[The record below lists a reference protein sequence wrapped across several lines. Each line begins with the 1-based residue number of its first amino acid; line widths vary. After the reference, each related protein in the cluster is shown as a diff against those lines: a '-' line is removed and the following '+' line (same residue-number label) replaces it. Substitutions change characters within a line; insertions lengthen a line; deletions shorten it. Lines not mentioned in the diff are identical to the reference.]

1 MKKKIYLLAI
11 ICIVCFVCAC
21 TPKLKQ
27 YTAIFDTDGGSAV
40 AAQTVNEGECVSSPA
55 NPEKEGYRFVNWH
68 LNDQVYDFS
77 SAVTSDITIKAKW
90 IKQVKITFNS
100 NGGSAVSEQVID
112 KGLNAQKPQN
122 PTNGEYLFD
131 GWYLGENK
139 FDFSTNIEEDITL
152 TAKWKTASLTVT
164 YNYANGTTETKEQ
177 SGGTLFENKTPATT
191 LVFDGWY
198 TADGVLY
205 NSESVV
211 DASIEVYENSYMQGL
226 LFEEGAVI
234 GYEGES
240 LKVIIPAY
248 HGGFKVESIKTDAF
262 EGAEIT
268 EVTFGANLITVEE
281 YAFRSCHSLKS
292 VNFGNSV
299 QTLGEGA
306 FFDCPAIEKL
316 DIPNSVKEIG
326 YGAFAQKLYLYDIG
340 EGRQAVMP
348 DECALEEISLPF
360 VGASAYYTDTSYLSY
375 LFGCS
380 NYALNTFH
388 ADGIAITMGGE
399 DITVHLYTAIPTSLK
414 KVTVRNSEVVPD
426 NAFYG
431 CVYLESIVFDSEN
444 LTVIGESSFETCIN
458 ANIEGIEN
466 VEIIGDRA
474 FFGSSLKEANFPN
487 LITIG
492 ELSFANTLIEEFVAS
507 EFLMEIGM
515 GAFANTL
522 ISEIVIPESVQVI
535 DDMAFYNCE
544 NLTKIYFE
552 SETPCDLGEA
562 LFTIL
567 EDDDQLYYSDVVIY
581 VPNGDGENKPYEE
594 YRKHLYMRDY
604 ASGIFPVSFEN
615 QTGYI
620 VEGDLLLGYVSEED
634 EDYDHVIV
642 PVGVKKIADFAFYN
656 LAGLKSV
663 SMPEG
668 FEVIGKYV
676 FYNCTSIKNLYI
688 PSTLKEIDD
697 YAFAGFFVGNYI
709 SRIYFPEG
717 FKRIGE
723 GAFLSSFNLKIVD
736 IPSTIEYIGYLA
748 FGMSN
753 SLERFYI
760 RATTPPAVGV
770 YENGIEDPDYSIF
783 SVVNSAK
790 TVIYVPSGKAT
801 SGENAGKS
809 YADIYKNSLGFKDFA
824 SYVKATPNG
833 AEVGHY
839 GDGELFIDLDGSDTA
854 VIYTVKKLDTPD
866 EATSS
871 RYGYEKEYGSYVIT
885 GNILKMSF
893 ESYGEI
899 TAIYSNR
906 TINIGDLNGK
916 AYTLKEP
923 KKYYDEYNWT
933 TFVMYER
940 ADGEGKGLFDMYGY
954 FLTPFD
960 WSIEGNIFKIT
971 IDGNNVAPENSAY
984 HGAVQYSGS
993 YNKSTD
999 TLSVA
1004 FMMNDY
1010 DQIMEF
1016 SASSILTVY
1025 ATAKEEKFYGTY
1037 KAFADNNPEYAMYTL
1052 VSYGNGQVDIY
1063 IGEAAYLG
1071 FSYTVEGNV
1080 VSIDYYGMIMTLVI
1094 DANGNMSG
1102 SFLGIESNFVY
1113 EDQLLPSTEM
1123 PY

>member
-11 ICIVCFVCAC
+11 IFIICFVCAC
-21 TPKLKQ
+21 TTKQ
-27 YTAIFDTDGGSAV
+27 YTVTFDTDGGSAIT
-40 AAQTVNEGECVSSPA
+40 AQTVNEGDSVSRPA
-55 NPEKEGYRFVNWH
+55 NPEKAGYRFINWY

-77 SAVTSDITIKAKW
+77 SAVTGDITIKAKW

-100 NGGSAVSEQVID
+100 NGGSAISEQVID
-112 KGLNAQKPQN
+112 KGLTAQKPQN
-122 PTNGEYLFD
+122 PTKGEYVFD
-131 GWYLGENK
+131 GWYLGENQ
-139 FDFSTNIEEDITL
+139 FDFSTSVEEDITL
-152 TAKWKTASLTVT
+152 IAKWKTASFTVT
-164 YNYANGTTETKEQ
+164 YNYADGSTETKEQ
-177 SGGTLFENKTPATT
+177 LGGTLFENKTPATA

-205 NSESVV
+205 NSESIVN
-211 DASIEVYENSYMQGL
+211 APIEVYENSYTQGL
-226 LFEEGAVI
+226 TFKKGAVV

-240 LKVIIPAY
+240 TKVVIPAY
-248 HGGFKVESIKTDAF
+248 YGGFKVESIKKDAF

-268 EVTFGANLITVEE
+268 EVTFGVNLIIVEE
-281 YAFRSCHSLKS
+281 YAFRSCHSLKA

-299 QTLGEGA
+299 QILGEGA

-316 DIPNSVKEIG
+316 DLPNSIKEIG

-360 VGASAYYTDTSYLSY
+360 IGASAYYTDTSYLSY

-380 NYALNTFH
+380 NYALNAFH
-388 ADGIAITMGGE
+388 ADGIAITMGDE
-399 DITVHLYTAIPTSLK
+399 DVTVHLYTAVPTSLK
-414 KVTVRNSEVVPD
+414 KVTVRNLEVIPD

-431 CVYLESIVFDSEN
+431 CVYLESIVFDSEAV
-444 LTVIGESSFETCIN
+444 TIIGESAFESCIN
-458 ANIEGIEN
+458 ANIEGIESA
-466 VEIIGDRA
+466 EIIGDRA
-474 FFGSSLKEANFPN
+474 FFGSSLKQASFPN
-487 LITIG
+487 LLTIG

-515 GAFANTL
+515 GAFSNTS

-535 DDMAFYNCE
+535 DDMAFYNCS

-604 ASGIFPVSFEN
+604 ASGIFPISFEN

-620 VEGDLLLGYVSEED
+620 VDGDLLLGYVSEED
-634 EDYDHVIV
+634 EDYDHVVV

-709 SRIYFPEG
+709 SRIYLPEG

-770 YENGIEDPDYSIF
+770 YENGIEEPDYSIF
-783 SVVNSAK
+783 SVINSAK
-790 TVIYVPSGKAT
+790 TIIYVPSGKAST
-801 SGENAGKS
+801 GENAGKS

-854 VIYTVKKLDTPD
+854 VIYTVKKLETPD
-866 EATSS
+866 EETSS

-885 GNILKMSF
+885 GNILKMNF

-906 TINIGDLNGK
+906 TIHIGSLNGK

-940 ADGEGKGLFDMYGY
+940 AEGEGKGLFDMYGY

-960 WSIEGNIFKIT
+960 WSIDGNTFKIT

-993 YNKSTD
+993 YDKATD

-1037 KAFADNNPEYAMYTL
+1037 KAFAENNPEYAMYTL
-1052 VSYGNGQVDIY
+1052 VSYGNGKVDIY
-1063 IGEAAYLG
+1063 IGEAPYLG
-1071 FSYTVEGNV
+1071 FDYTIEGNV
-1080 VSIDYYGMIMTLVI
+1080 VSIDYYGMIIELTI

-1102 SFLGIESNFVY
+1102 SFLGMDSNFIY